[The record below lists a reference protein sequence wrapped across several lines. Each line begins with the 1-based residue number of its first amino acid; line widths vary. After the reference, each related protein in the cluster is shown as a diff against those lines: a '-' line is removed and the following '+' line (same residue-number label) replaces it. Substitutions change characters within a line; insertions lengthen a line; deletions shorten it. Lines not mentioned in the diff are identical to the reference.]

1 MANHREPVDYDVVE
15 LRAGR
20 LHKIRRGEARVLG
33 EVDGMAAVVKCYCRS
48 HDVLTQADAERQTKP
63 TFVFPMEYFRELE
76 SLIGRELEGRI
87 YHDSVKR
94 RVKFLLDLK
103 EHAGF
108 QMDEGNRQLESPWFD
123 EGAIKE

>member
-1 MANHREPVDYDVVE
+1 VVE
-15 LRAGR
+15 LRSGR
-20 LHKIRRGEARVLG
+20 LHKIRRSEARLLG
-33 EVDGMAAVVKCYCRS
+33 DVDRMAAVAKCYCRS
-48 HDVLTQADAERQTKP
+48 HDVLTQADAEQQKKP
-63 TFVFPMEYFRELE
+63 TFVFPVQYFAELE
-76 SLIGRELEGRI
+76 DLIGRELVGRI

-123 EGAIKE
+123 ESALKE

>member
-1 MANHREPVDYDVVE
+1 VANHREPIDYDVVE
-15 LRAGR
+15 LRSGR
-20 LHKIRRGEARVLG
+20 LNKIRRSEARMMG
-33 EVDGMAAVVKCYCRS
+33 ETDGMAPVVKCYCRS

-63 TFVFPMEYFRELE
+63 TFVFPMQYFGELE

-87 YHDSVKR
+87 YQDSVKR

-108 QMDEGNRQLESPWFD
+108 QMEEGNRQLESPWFD
-123 EGAIKE
+123 ESALKE